1 MANSIPK
8 VKSWDGPR
16 TAATWW
22 SPFGKKKKIYKT
34 PNKAVQPGPK
44 LIITTFK
51 IQATCG
57 ANYGG
62 F

>member
-1 MANSIPK
+1 MAH
-8 VKSWDGPR
+8 VQLQLGDHHLER
-16 TAATWW
+16 
-22 SPFGKKKKIYKT
+22 KKKNYKT

-57 ANYGG
+57 ANYGLLVD
-62 F
+62 